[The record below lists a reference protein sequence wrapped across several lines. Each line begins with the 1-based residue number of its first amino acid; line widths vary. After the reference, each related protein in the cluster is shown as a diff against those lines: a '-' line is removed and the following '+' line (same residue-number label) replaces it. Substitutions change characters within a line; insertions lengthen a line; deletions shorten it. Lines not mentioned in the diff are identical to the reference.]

1 MTTSNLDYGT
11 PDAQRAPVVKLYL
24 GIGLLVFAGLML
36 VGVLMRAAQGAAMIS
51 IGPDLFYQLMTL
63 HGAGMVGTA
72 GLAGLAVNWYFLSKY
87 VRLNQKIFLGA
98 LVLSLVAVAMIVGSI
113 LIGKFAAA
121 WTFLY
126 PLPAMSLGLWST
138 GAALTFVGGLLVLGV
153 AFLLV
158 YLDMGIAIVRRYGS
172 IARALGLPM
181 LFGRESIDP
190 THPPTVVASAMVL
203 IVNVVGIAA
212 GAIVLIMTILHLI
225 YPPLAPDALLMKNL
239 IYFFG
244 HVFINATIYSAV
256 TAVYEILPLYAR
268 RPWTVSRPFLAAW
281 LAATLMVL
289 AVYPHH
295 LLMDFA
301 MPPWMAIMGQIVSYT
316 SGIPVLV
323 VTAFG
328 GLMLVYRSGIR
339 WDAASSLLVLSLF
352 GWAVGIVPA
361 VIDGMINVN
370 LMMHNT
376 LWVPGHFHF
385 YLLLGVLPMVL
396 GFASY
401 LCANGQQ
408 GHTGRVGATVY
419 AVGAILLCLSFL
431 VSGAL
436 SVPRRF
442 AVHEEG
448 WQWLGNIGAMSGGL
462 VLIGTLMIAVP
473 ILLKLPRARLDS
485 TGVSAGA

>member
-1 MTTSNLDYGT
+1 MATQHTDYAT
-11 PDAQRAPVVKLYL
+11 PETERTPVVKLYL
-24 GIGLLVFAGLML
+24 AIGLIVFAGLML
-36 VGVLMRAAQGAAMIS
+36 VGVVMRAAQGASLIS
-51 IGPDLFYQLMTL
+51 IGADLFYQLMTL

-72 GLAGLAVNWYFLSKY
+72 GLAALAVNWYFLSRY
-87 VRLNQKIFLGA
+87 VRLNPRIFLAG
-98 LVLSLVAVAMIVGSI
+98 LILSLVAVAMIVGAI
-113 LIGKFAAA
+113 LIGKFAAG

-126 PLPAMSLGLWST
+126 PLPANSMGQWSS
-138 GAALTFVGGLLVLGV
+138 GAALFFVGGLLVLGV

-158 YLDMGIAIVRRYGS
+158 YLDMGLAIVRRYGS

-181 LFGRESIDP
+181 LFGLERVDP
-190 THPPTVVASAMVL
+190 AHPPTVVASAMVL
-203 IVNVVGIAA
+203 IVNVAGIAG
-212 GAIVLIMTILHLI
+212 GAVVLVMTMLHLV

-256 TAVYEILPLYAR
+256 IAVYEILPLYAR
-268 RPWTVSRPFLAAW
+268 RPWGVSRPFLAAW
-281 LAATLMVL
+281 LAVTLMVL

-301 MPPWMAIMGQIVSYT
+301 LPAWMAVMGQILSYT

-328 GLMLVYRSGIR
+328 ALLVIYRSGMR
-339 WDAASSLLVLSLF
+339 WDAASSLLVLGLF
-352 GWAVGIVPA
+352 GWAAGIVPA
-361 VIDGMINVN
+361 VIDGMLQVN
-370 LMMHNT
+370 LVMHNT

-401 LCANGQQ
+401 LCSNGEQ
-408 GHTGRVGATVY
+408 GRTGRLGVSVY
-419 AVGAILLCLSFL
+419 AVGGILLCLSFL

-442 AVHEEG
+442 AVHEEA
-448 WQWLGNIGAMSGGL
+448 WQWLGDVGALSGGL
-462 VLIGTLMIAVP
+462 VLIGTLMIALP
-473 ILLKLPRARLDS
+473 ILVRLPRARL
-485 TGVSAGA
+485 TGT

>member
-1 MTTSNLDYGT
+1 MTASTLEHAT
-11 PDAQRAPVVKLYL
+11 PEAQREPIVKLYL

-36 VGVLMRAAQGAAMIS
+36 VGVLMRAAQGATAIS
-51 IGPDLFYQLMTL
+51 LGPDVFYQLMTL

-72 GLAGLAVNWYFLSKY
+72 GLAALAVNWYFLGKY
-87 VRLNQKIFLGA
+87 VRLNPKIFLVT
-98 LVLSLVAVAMIVGSI
+98 LVLSLIAVAMIVGSI
-113 LIGKFAAA
+113 LIGKFAAG

-126 PLPAMSLGLWST
+126 PLPATSLGLWSK

-158 YLDMGIAIVRRYGS
+158 YLDMGVAIVRRYGS

-181 LFGRESIDP
+181 LFGREPIDT

-203 IVNVVGIAA
+203 IVNVAGIAA
-212 GAIVLIMTILHLI
+212 GAIVLIMTIANLI
-225 YPPLAPDALLMKNL
+225 VPTLAPDALLMKNL

-256 TAVYEILPLYAR
+256 IAVYEILPLYAR
-268 RPWTVSRPFLAAW
+268 RPWNVSRPFLASW
-281 LAATLMVL
+281 LAVTLMVL

-301 MPPWMAIMGQIVSYT
+301 MPSWMAIMGQIVSYT

-339 WDAASSLLVLSLF
+339 WDAASSLLVLALF
-352 GWAVGIVPA
+352 GWAAGIIPA
-361 VIDGMINVN
+361 VIDGMIHVN
-370 LMMHNT
+370 LVMHNT

-408 GHTGRVGATVY
+408 GSTGRVGVTVY
-419 AVGAILLCLSFL
+419 AVGGTLLCLSFL

-442 AVHEEG
+442 ALHEES
-448 WQWLGNIGAMSGGL
+448 WQWLGNVGALSGGI
-462 VLIGTLMIAVP
+462 VVIGTLMIAVP
-473 ILLKLPRARLDS
+473 ILVRLPRARLDS
-485 TGVSAGA
+485 A

>member
-1 MTTSNLDYGT
+1 MATQQAEYAT
-11 PDAQRAPVVKLYL
+11 PDTERTPVVKLYL
-24 GIGLLVFAGLML
+24 AIGLIVFAGLML
-36 VGVLMRAAQGAAMIS
+36 VGVLMRAAQGASLID

-72 GLAGLAVNWYFLSKY
+72 GLAALAVNWYFLSRY
-87 VRLNQKIFLGA
+87 VRLNPRIFLAG
-98 LVLSLVAVAMIVGSI
+98 LMLSLVAVAMIVGSI

-126 PLPAMSLGLWST
+126 PLPANSLGQWST
-138 GAALTFVGGLLVLGV
+138 GAALFFVAGLLVLGV

-158 YLDMGIAIVRRYGS
+158 YLDMGLAIVRRYGS

-181 LFGRESIDP
+181 LFGLEPVDP
-190 THPPTVVASAMVL
+190 AHPPTVVASAMVL
-203 IVNVVGIAA
+203 IVNVAGIAA
-212 GAIVLIMTILHLI
+212 GAVVLVMTMLHLV
-225 YPPLAPDALLMKNL
+225 YPALAPDALLMKNL

-256 TAVYEILPLYAR
+256 IAVYEILPLYAR
-268 RPWTVSRPFLAAW
+268 RPWGVSRPFLAAW
-281 LAATLMVL
+281 LAVTLMVL

-301 MPPWMAIMGQIVSYT
+301 LPAWMAVMGQILSYT

-328 GLMLVYRSGIR
+328 GLLLIYRSGIR
-339 WDAASSLLVLSLF
+339 WDATSSLLVLGLF

-361 VIDGMINVN
+361 VIDGMIHVN
-370 LMMHNT
+370 LVMHNT
-376 LWVPGHFHF
+376 QWVPGHFHF

-401 LCANGQQ
+401 LSSNGEQ
-408 GHTGRVGATVY
+408 GRAGQLGVSVY
-419 AVGAILLCLSFL
+419 AVGGILLSLSFL

-442 AVHEEG
+442 AVHEES
-448 WQWLGNIGAMSGGL
+448 WQWLGDVGAFSGAL
-462 VLIGTLMIAVP
+462 VLIGTLMIALP
-473 ILLKLPRARLDS
+473 ILVRLPRARL
-485 TGVSAGA
+485 TGA

>member
-1 MTTSNLDYGT
+1 MTTTELRYAT
-11 PDAQRAPVVKLYL
+11 PVAQRMPVVKLYL

-36 VGVLMRAAQGAAMIS
+36 VGVLMRAAQGAATIS
-51 IGPDLFYQLMTL
+51 IGPDVFYQLMTL

-72 GLAGLAVNWYFLSKY
+72 GLAALGVNWYFLSQY
-87 VRLNQKIFLGA
+87 VRLNPRIFLGA
-98 LVLSLVAVAMIVGSI
+98 LILSLIAVVMIVGSI
-113 LIGKFAAA
+113 LIGGFAAG

-126 PLPAMSLGLWST
+126 PLPANSMGLWST
-138 GAALTFVGGLLVLGV
+138 DAALTFVGGLLLLGV

-158 YLDMGIAIVRRYGS
+158 YLDMGVAIVRRYGN

-181 LFGRESIDP
+181 LFGREPIDA

-239 IYFFG
+239 IFFFG

-256 TAVYEILPLYAR
+256 IAVYEILPLYVR
-268 RPWTVSRPFLAAW
+268 RPWIVSRPFLAAW
-281 LAATLMVL
+281 FAVTLMVL

-352 GWAVGIVPA
+352 GWAAGIIPA
-361 VIDGMINVN
+361 VIDGMLHVN
-370 LMMHNT
+370 LVMHNT

-385 YLLLGVLPMVL
+385 YLLLGTLPMVL

-401 LCANGQQ
+401 LCADGQQ
-408 GHTGRVGATVY
+408 GRTGRVGVAVY
-419 AVGAILLCLSFL
+419 ATGAILLCLSFL

-442 AVHEEG
+442 AVHEG
-448 WQWLGNIGAMSGGL
+448 SWRWLDNVGALSGSL

-473 ILLKLPRARLDS
+473 ILLKLPRARLVG
-485 TGVSAGA
+485 TEIGAPA

>member
-1 MTTSNLDYGT
+1 MVAQQMDHST
-11 PDAQRAPVVKLYL
+11 PEAERTPVVKLYL
-24 GIGLLVFAGLML
+24 AIGLLVFALMML
-36 VGVLMRAAQGAAMIS
+36 VGAVMRAAQGASLIT

-87 VRLNQKIFLGA
+87 VRLNQKLFLIA
-98 LVLSLVAVAMIVGSI
+98 LLLSLVAVVMIVGSI
-113 LIGKFAAA
+113 LVGKFAAG

-126 PLPAMSLGLWST
+126 PLPAQSLGMWST
-138 GAALTFVGGLLVLGV
+138 GAALVFVAGLLVLGV

-158 YLDMGIAIVRRYGS
+158 YLDMGLAIVRRYGS
-172 IARALGLPM
+172 IAKALGLPM
-181 LFGRESIDP
+181 LFGQQKVDP

-212 GAIVLIMTILHLI
+212 GAVVLVMTILHLV

-239 IYFFG
+239 IFFFG

-256 TAVYEILPLYAR
+256 TAVYEILPRYAK
-268 RPWTVSRPFLAAW
+268 RPWGVSRPFLASW
-281 LAATLMVL
+281 FAATLMVM

-301 MPPWMAIMGQIVSYT
+301 LPNWMLVMGQIVSYT

-328 GLMLVYRSGIR
+328 GLMLIYRSGIR
-339 WDAASSLLVLSLF
+339 WDAASSLLVLGLF
-352 GWAVGIVPA
+352 GWAAGVIPA
-361 VIDGMINVN
+361 VIDGMIQVN
-370 LMMHNT
+370 LVMHNT
-376 LWVPGHFHF
+376 QWVPGHFHF
-385 YLLLGVLPMVL
+385 YLLLGMVPMVL

-401 LCANGQQ
+401 LCSNGEQ
-408 GHTGRVGATVY
+408 GRTGTLGVSVY
-419 AVGAILLCLSFL
+419 AVGGLLLCLTFL
-431 VSGAL
+431 VSGAN

-442 AVHEEG
+442 AVHEES
-448 WQWLGNIGAMSGGL
+448 WQWLGNVGAMSGGL
-462 VLIGTLMIAVP
+462 VLIGTLMIALP
-473 ILLKLPRARLDS
+473 ILLRLPRARLTD
-485 TGVSAGA
+485 A

>member
-1 MTTSNLDYGT
+1 MTTTELRYAT
-11 PDAQRAPVVKLYL
+11 PEAQRAPVVKLYL

-36 VGVLMRAAQGAAMIS
+36 VGALMRAAQGATMLTLA
-51 IGPDLFYQLMTL
+51 PDVFYQLMTL

-72 GLAGLAVNWYFLSKY
+72 GLAALAVNWYFLSQH
-87 VRLNQKIFLGA
+87 VQLNPKIFLA
-98 LVLSLVAVAMIVGSI
+98 TLLLSLVAVAMIVGSI
-113 LIGKFAAA
+113 LIGHFAAA

-126 PLPAMSLGLWST
+126 PLPAFSLGQWSK
-138 GAALTFVGGLLVLGV
+138 GAALTFVGGLLLLGV

-158 YLDMGIAIVRRYGS
+158 YLDMGVAIVRRYGS

-181 LFGRESIDP
+181 LFGREPIDA
-190 THPPTVVASAMVL
+190 THSPTVVASAMVL
-203 IVNVVGIAA
+203 IVNVAGIAV
-212 GAIVLIMTILHLI
+212 GAIVLIMTMLHLI
-225 YPPLAPDALLMKNL
+225 YPALAPDALLMKNL
-239 IYFFG
+239 IFFFG

-256 TAVYEILPLYAR
+256 IAVYEILPLYAR
-268 RPWTVSRPFLAAW
+268 RPWRVSRPFLAAW
-281 LAATLMVL
+281 LAVTLMVL

-301 MPPWMAIMGQIVSYT
+301 MPPWMAIMGQIVSYA

-323 VTAFG
+323 MTAFG

-352 GWAVGIVPA
+352 GWAAGIIPA
-361 VIDGMINVN
+361 VIDGMIHVN
-370 LMMHNT
+370 LVMHNT

-408 GHTGRVGATVY
+408 GRTGLVAVAVY
-419 AVGAILLCLSFL
+419 ATGGTLLCLSFL

-442 AVHEEG
+442 AVHEES
-448 WQWLGNIGAMSGGL
+448 WQWLGNVGALSGGI

-473 ILLKLPRARLDS
+473 ILQKLPRARLAS
-485 TGVSAGA
+485 TGIGARA

>member
-1 MTTSNLDYGT
+1 MTTTELQYAT
-11 PDAQRAPVVKLYL
+11 PEAQSAPVVKLYL

-36 VGVLMRAAQGAAMIS
+36 VGVLMRAAQGATMLTLA
-51 IGPDLFYQLMTL
+51 PDVFYQLMTL

-72 GLAGLAVNWYFLSKY
+72 GLAALAVNWYFLSQH
-87 VRLNQKIFLGA
+87 VRLNPKIFLVT
-98 LVLSLVAVAMIVGSI
+98 LLLSLVAVAMIVGSI
-113 LIGKFAAA
+113 LIGHFAAA

-126 PLPAMSLGLWST
+126 PLPAFSLGQWST

-181 LFGRESIDP
+181 LFGREPIDP
-190 THPPTVVASAMVL
+190 THSPTVVASAVVI
-203 IVNVVGIAA
+203 IVNVAGIAV
-212 GAIVLIMTILHLI
+212 GAIVLIMTMLHLI

-239 IYFFG
+239 IFFFG

-256 TAVYEILPLYAR
+256 IAVYEILPLYAR
-268 RPWTVSRPFLAAW
+268 RPWGVSRPFLAAW
-281 LAATLMVL
+281 LAVTLMVL

-301 MPPWMAIMGQIVSYT
+301 MPRWMAIMGQIVSYT

-323 VTAFG
+323 VTAYG

-352 GWAVGIVPA
+352 GWAAGIIPA
-361 VIDGMINVN
+361 VIDGMIHVN
-370 LMMHNT
+370 LVMHNT

-401 LCANGQQ
+401 LCANGEQ
-408 GHTGRVGATVY
+408 GRTGLLGVAVY
-419 AVGAILLCLSFL
+419 ATGGTLLCLSLL

-442 AVHEEG
+442 AMHEES
-448 WQWLGNIGAMSGGL
+448 WQWLGNVGALSGSL
-462 VLIGTLMIAVP
+462 VLIGTLIIAVP
-473 ILLKLPRARLDS
+473 ILLKLPSARLAS
-485 TGVSAGA
+485 TGIGARA

>member
-1 MTTSNLDYGT
+1 MATQQAEYAT
-11 PDAQRAPVVKLYL
+11 PDTERTPVVKLYL
-24 GIGLLVFAGLML
+24 AIGLIVFAGLML
-36 VGVLMRAAQGAAMIS
+36 VGVLMRAAQGASLIN

-72 GLAGLAVNWYFLSKY
+72 GLAALAVNWYFLSRY
-87 VRLNQKIFLGA
+87 VRLNPRIFFAGLM
-98 LVLSLVAVAMIVGSI
+98 LSLVAVAMIVGSI

-126 PLPAMSLGLWST
+126 PLPANSMGQWST
-138 GAALTFVGGLLVLGV
+138 GAALFFVAGLLVLGV

-158 YLDMGIAIVRRYGS
+158 YLDMGLAIVRRYGS

-181 LFGRESIDP
+181 LFGREPVDP

-203 IVNVVGIAA
+203 IVNVAGIAA
-212 GAIVLIMTILHLI
+212 GAVVLVMTMLHLV
-225 YPPLAPDALLMKNL
+225 YPALAPDALLMKNL
-239 IYFFG
+239 IFFFG

-256 TAVYEILPLYAR
+256 IAVYEILPLYAR
-268 RPWTVSRPFLAAW
+268 RPWGVSRPFLAAW
-281 LAATLMVL
+281 LAVTLMVL

-301 MPPWMAIMGQIVSYT
+301 LPAWMAVMGQILSYT

-328 GLMLVYRSGIR
+328 GLLLIYRSGIR
-339 WDAASSLLVLSLF
+339 WDAASSLLVLGLF

-361 VIDGMINVN
+361 VIDGMIHVN
-370 LMMHNT
+370 LVMHNT
-376 LWVPGHFHF
+376 QWVPGHFHF

-401 LCANGQQ
+401 LSSNGEQ
-408 GHTGRVGATVY
+408 GRAGQLGVSLY
-419 AVGAILLCLSFL
+419 AVGGILLSLSFL

-442 AVHEEG
+442 AVHEES
-448 WQWLGNIGAMSGGL
+448 WQWLGDVGAFSGTL
-462 VLIGTLMIAVP
+462 VLIGTLMIALP
-473 ILLKLPRARLDS
+473 ILVRLPRARL
-485 TGVSAGA
+485 TGA

>member
-1 MTTSNLDYGT
+1 MATQQAEYAT
-11 PDAQRAPVVKLYL
+11 PDTERTPVVKLYL
-24 GIGLLVFAGLML
+24 AIGLIVFAGLML
-36 VGVLMRAAQGAAMIS
+36 VGVLMRAAQGASLID

-72 GLAGLAVNWYFLSKY
+72 GLAALAVNWYFLSRY
-87 VRLNQKIFLGA
+87 VRLNPRIFLAG
-98 LVLSLVAVAMIVGSI
+98 LMLSLVAVAMIVGSI

-126 PLPAMSLGLWST
+126 PLPANSLGQWST
-138 GAALTFVGGLLVLGV
+138 GAALFFVAGLLVLGV

-158 YLDMGIAIVRRYGS
+158 YLDMGLAIVRRYGS

-181 LFGRESIDP
+181 LFGLEPVDP
-190 THPPTVVASAMVL
+190 AHPPTVVASAMVL
-203 IVNVVGIAA
+203 IVNVAGIAA
-212 GAIVLIMTILHLI
+212 GAVVLVMTMLHLV
-225 YPPLAPDALLMKNL
+225 YPALAPDALLMKNL

-244 HVFINATIYSAV
+244 HVFINATIYSSV
-256 TAVYEILPLYAR
+256 IAVYEILPLYAR
-268 RPWTVSRPFLAAW
+268 RPWGVSRPFLAAW
-281 LAATLMVL
+281 LAVTLMVL

-301 MPPWMAIMGQIVSYT
+301 LPAWMAVMGQILSYT

-328 GLMLVYRSGIR
+328 GLLLIYRSGIR
-339 WDAASSLLVLSLF
+339 WDATSSLLVLGLF

-361 VIDGMINVN
+361 VIDGMIHVN
-370 LMMHNT
+370 LVMHNT
-376 LWVPGHFHF
+376 QWVPGHFHF

-401 LCANGQQ
+401 LSSNGEQ
-408 GHTGRVGATVY
+408 GRAGQLGVSVY
-419 AVGAILLCLSFL
+419 AVGGILLSLSFL

-442 AVHEEG
+442 AVHEES
-448 WQWLGNIGAMSGGL
+448 WQWLGDVGAFSGAL
-462 VLIGTLMIAVP
+462 VLIGTLMIALP
-473 ILLKLPRARLDS
+473 ILVRLPRARL
-485 TGVSAGA
+485 TGA